1 MASRRARWIAAAVLL
16 VSLGTGCFVETRHR
30 PCRTD
35 CWWDHGRRI
44 CEKRCR

>member
-1 MASRRARWIAAAVLL
+1 LKPRFVAMAVLIA
-16 VSLGTGCFVETRHR
+16 SFATGCFVETRHR

-35 CWWDHGRRI
+35 CWWENGRRI